1 MVGLIGLQRKDL
13 FRRNVG
19 PFFLTK
25 FIFFFI
31 FSGKGIKPVNRFL
44 LVFMPFSF

>member
-1 MVGLIGLQRKDL
+1 MVGLIGLQRKDI

-25 FIFFFI
+25 FIFFLI
-31 FSGKGIKPVNRFL
+31 FSVKEIEPVNRF
-44 LVFMPFSF
+44 FINIHAI